1 MIILETKSDS
11 RDRHV
16 PTPYIKK
23 NYFSLQITNI
33 GHKPWTDAELY
44 LKYGLTID
52 EIAFI
57 ESMIKPME

>member
-1 MIILETKSDS
+1 LTPGTGT
-11 RDRHV
+11 V
-16 PTPYIKK
+16 PTPYSEKFC
-23 NYFSLQITNI
+23 FSLQII
-33 GHKPWTDAELY
+33 HIYHKPWTDAELY